1 MLYMERPWDVEYVAR
16 VLAEIM
22 SRESGQKVTIT
33 LVPKDK
39 KDQNT
44 NESA

>member
-1 MLYMERPWDVEYVAR
+1 MLYMEKPWDVEYEDR
-16 VLAEIM
+16 VLADIM